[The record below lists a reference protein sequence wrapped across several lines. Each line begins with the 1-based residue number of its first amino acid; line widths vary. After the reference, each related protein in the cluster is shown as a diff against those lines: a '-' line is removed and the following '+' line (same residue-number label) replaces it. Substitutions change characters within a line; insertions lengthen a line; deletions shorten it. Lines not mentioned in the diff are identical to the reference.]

1 MLPRSAATLTMA
13 SQSSLSS
20 IDIMKSGL
28 KSCSS
33 SCSWQFSYLSG
44 NEFSAPSQLF
54 TAHLTKLVVRNFIL
68 CLLVWFGVVVVG
80 AERCRNVRRE
90 KDSRPCSDRL

>member
-1 MLPRSAATLTMA
+1 MLPRSAATLMTA

-44 NEFSAPSQLF
+44 NEFSAPSQLL
-54 TAHLTKLVVRNFIL
+54 TAHLTKLVVRNFIVRGIGW
-68 CLLVWFGVVVVG
+68 CGGVVG
-80 AERCRNVRRE
+80 ARKGPDDQPGTN
-90 KDSRPCSDRL
+90 SRLWSDQV